1 MFRPAVAADSGRRPA
16 LPSRAGAERRY
27 QNGGDAI
34 PMTSPFDTSDAAH
47 LNCKRKEFVLPILDA
62 LIRAHNLRTAL
73 DVGCGFGFFSQVLA
87 DLGFK
92 VSAIDARPANVSAA
106 KARIPGVDF
115 RVGDIEAAALD
126 DLGVYDL
133 VYCVGV
139 LYHLEN
145 PLRALRNLVALTG
158 KVLLIETV
166 IAPFKSQM
174 AVLCEEPKLANQ
186 GVNYVACVP
195 TESWF
200 IKSLYRVGFPLVYR
214 TKALPGHRDFRS
226 NLIRKRRRT
235 ILFASRVR
243 LEHPVLRPASEPP
256 ATNPHLW
263 DRRGLSPFLKHEGL
277 RALLR
282 SVRMLVRPGDRREV
296 ERVISHS
303 NPD

>member
-1 MFRPAVAADSGRRPA
+1 MRVA
-16 LPSRAGAERRY
+16 
-27 QNGGDAI
+27 
-34 PMTSPFDTSDAAH
+34 SPFDTSDAADF
-47 LNCKRKEFVLPILDA
+47 NRERKEFVVPILDS
-62 LIRAHNLRTAL
+62 LIRAHDLRTAL

-87 DLGFK
+87 DLGLE
-92 VSAIDARPANVSAA
+92 VSAIDARPENTGVA

-133 VYCVGV
+133 VYCAGV

-166 IAPFKSQM
+166 IAPFNSQM
-174 AVLCEEPKLANQ
+174 TVLYEEPKLANQ

-195 TESWF
+195 SESWF
-200 IKSLYRVGFPLVYR
+200 IKSLYRVGFPFVYR
-214 TKALPGHRDFRS
+214 AKALPGHRDFHS
-226 NLIRKRRRT
+226 SFIRQRRRT

-243 LEHPVLRPASEPP
+243 LEHPVLRPAAEPP

-263 DRRGLSPFLKHEGL
+263 DRRGLSLFLKHEGL
-277 RALLR
+277 RGFLR
-282 SVRMLVRPGDRREV
+282 SARMLVRPGDRRDL
-296 ERVISHS
+296 ERGISHS
-303 NPD
+303 HPD